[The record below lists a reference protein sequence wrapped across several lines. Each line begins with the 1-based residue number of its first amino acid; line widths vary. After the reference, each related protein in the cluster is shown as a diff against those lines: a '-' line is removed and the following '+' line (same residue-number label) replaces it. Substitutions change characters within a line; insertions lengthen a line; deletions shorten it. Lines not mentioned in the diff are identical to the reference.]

1 MKKLLL
7 IIAVTALAQPALASS
22 WNVSGLFDTVAPT
35 ANTTVATTNS
45 NVLPPMNT
53 TYSTPGF
60 NPDAQV
66 TRTYKTQPTASG
78 GMPVCPNRNAASQ
91 QSASGYQMQRVS
103 RAY

>member
-7 IIAVTALAQPALASS
+7 IIAVMALTQPALASS
-22 WNVSGLFDTVAPT
+22 WNVSGLFDSVVPT

-45 NVLPPMNT
+45 NALPPMET

-66 TRTYKTQPTASG
+66 TRTYKAQPTASG
-78 GMPVCPNRNAASQ
+78 GMPVCPNRNAATQ
-91 QSASGYQMQRVS
+91 QSANGYQMKRVS